1 MAQIID
7 YALAGEINTQL
18 TRNPHEYKD
27 RIRRQSKPLSS
38 AGLGEELGLISETTW
53 LLLIKRSDQLL
64 TNDPAPIGSR
74 SQRSSLLQ
82 DHG

>member
-7 YALAGEINTQL
+7 YALAGENNTQL

-38 AGLGEELGLISETTW
+38 AGFGEELGLIPETT
-53 LLLIKRSDQLL
+53 
-64 TNDPAPIGSR
+64 
-74 SQRSSLLQ
+74 
-82 DHG
+82 